1 MTTPDR
7 LLLPHLLRALTPAGR
22 EVLAGAG
29 DDDCA
34 VVRWPGSRD
43 LLVLTTDMLHA
54 SADFPPGT
62 TPLQMGWMASA
73 VSLSDLAA
81 KGAQPLYLLM
91 AVGLPRF
98 DPKFARELAHGMDL
112 CARRYG
118 ARIIGGDLDKT
129 GEVTIAGMAVG
140 RARRWVGRSGA
151 RPGDFVGA
159 TGPLGVAASVLLH
172 LKGRTLL
179 PGRLARKRLLE
190 PTPRVSDGLRLARR
204 ATAMTDCSDSLALSL
219 HDLARASCVGFRLDP
234 EALPVDPAVKAASR
248 LGADPL
254 DLALYGGGDFGLLFT
269 YPPRAEAALRRS
281 VKFHR
286 LGVAIRRKGV
296 FLGDDPVE
304 ERGYSHF

>member
-29 DDDCA
+29 EDDCA
-34 VVRWPGSRD
+34 VVQWPGSRD
-43 LLVLTTDMLHA
+43 LLVLKTDMVHA

-73 VSLSDLAA
+73 VNLSDLAA
-81 KGAQPLYLLM
+81 KGARPLYLLM
-91 AVGLPRF
+91 AVGLPKLDR
-98 DPKFARELAHGMDL
+98 KFARQLARGMDL

-118 ARIIGGDLDKT
+118 ARIVGGDLDRTDEVAIT
-129 GEVTIAGMAVG
+129 GFAVG

-151 RPGDFVGA
+151 RPGDLVGA
-159 TGPLGVAASVLLH
+159 TGPLGVAESVLLH
-172 LKGRTLL
+172 LKGRRPL
-179 PGRLARKRLLE
+179 PGRLARKGLLE
-190 PTPRVSDGLRLARR
+190 PTPRVWDGLRLAPRVS
-204 ATAMTDCSDSLALSL
+204 AMTDVSDSLALSL
-219 HDLARASCVGFRLDP
+219 HDTARASGVGFRLDP
-234 EALPVDPAVKAASR
+234 GAIPVDPAVRAAAR

-269 YPPRAEAALRRS
+269 YPPRAERALRRS
-281 VKFHR
+281 VRFHR
-286 LGVAIRRKGV
+286 LGVATRRRGV
-296 FLGDDPVE
+296 FLGNEPIR